1 MARYGRSNHW
11 RWQPRDSR
19 GRFGSTG
26 GWGGSSGPDPFDEW
40 WNRQDLTT
48 KVLLTIALI
57 AFVVI
62 LYVTGYMLVFIL
74 YAWILIFIIRA
85 IIALIS

>member
-1 MARYGRSNHW
+1 M
-11 RWQPRDSR
+11 
-19 GRFGSTG
+19 
-26 GWGGSSGPDPFDEW
+26 
-40 WNRQDLTT
+40 
-48 KVLLTIALI
+48 IALI

-74 YAWILIFIIRA
+74 YAWILVFILRV

>member
-1 MARYGRSNHW
+1 M
-11 RWQPRDSR
+11 WQPRDSR

-26 GWGGSSGPDPFDEW
+26 GWGRSGGPDPLDEW
-40 WNRQDLTT
+40 WDRQDLTT
-48 KVLLTIALI
+48 KILVMIALI

-74 YAWILIFIIRA
+74 YAWILVFILRV